1 MVFFKTFTEIKDLY
15 KKALTQTQD
24 IYNDRSKKLR
34 LGCVDGME
42 ISNLLNKL
50 FESFQKSFPNVEY
63 QLERNSPNDLIKAL
77 YNDHLD
83 IIITLES
90 FVETDQN
97 LNCSSFLNK
106 KHMLYVS
113 ANHPALSKES
123 FDISDFKDETFIVLS
138 PGSVPTAKDSF
149 FLWCKEN
156 GFTPNKVK
164 YVPNVESQMLSA
176 EVGLGVTIAD
186 SLFRLNSNPLLRS
199 IELNTSHNIVMVW
212 KKNNTNLLIPSFARL
227 ASQINNTTLQDI
239 NK

>member
-1 MVFFKTFTEIKDLY
+1 MNNLQIEYFLSLAEHKNFTNTAKALYVSQPAISKQIAALEKKIGFSLFFRSNHNVSLTPAGMVFFKTFTEIKDLY

-97 LNCSSFLNK
+97 LNCSSFL
-106 KHMLYVS
+106 
-113 ANHPALSKES
+113 
-123 FDISDFKDETFIVLS
+123 
-138 PGSVPTAKDSF
+138 
-149 FLWCKEN
+149 
-156 GFTPNKVK
+156 
-164 YVPNVESQMLSA
+164 
-176 EVGLGVTIAD
+176 
-186 SLFRLNSNPLLRS
+186 
-199 IELNTSHNIVMVW
+199 
-212 KKNNTNLLIPSFARL
+212 
-227 ASQINNTTLQDI
+227 
-239 NK
+239 